1 MSPQQRHRDVA
12 AYALGVLEPADTFR
26 FEEHLADCV
35 LCAVRLTDFARVAS
49 VLSPYAGPRAT
60 EPLPLGHPSADLLDR
75 LLDEVAALRAR
86 LRGKRLRLIA
96 VAAALIIA
104 APAGAVAL
112 QGTADPAGVSTVSET
127 SGTVTD
133 PATGVTAAV
142 SLVDRAWGTDIGLRL
157 GRVAGPQICELV
169 AVGRD
174 GSEETVTTWSVPV
187 GGYGNPGV
195 EGHEAPLITRG
206 ATSLAR
212 ADIDHFV
219 IRTTSGRHLV
229 TVDR

>member
-35 LCAVRLTDFARVAS
+35 LCAVRLSEFARVAS
-49 VLSPYAGPRAT
+49 VLSPYAGPAAT
-60 EPLPLGHPSADLLDR
+60 EPLPVGRPSADLLDR

-86 LRGKRLRLIA
+86 LRGRRLRLLA

-112 QGTADPAGVSTVSET
+112 QGTDEPGVSRVSEA

-133 PATGVTAAV
+133 PATGVTASV
-142 SLVDRAWGTDIGLRL
+142 SLVDRAWGTDVGLRL

-169 AVGRD
+169 AVGKD
-174 GSEETVTTWSVPV
+174 GTEQTVTTWSVPV
-187 GGYGNPGV
+187 GGYGNPGI

-206 ATSLAR
+206 GTALDR

-229 TVDR
+229 TVER